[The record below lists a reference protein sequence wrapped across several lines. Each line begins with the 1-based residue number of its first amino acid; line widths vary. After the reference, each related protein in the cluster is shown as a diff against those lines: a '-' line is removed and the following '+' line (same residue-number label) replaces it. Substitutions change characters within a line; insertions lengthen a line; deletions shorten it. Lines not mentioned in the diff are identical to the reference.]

1 MKRYNVKNKG
11 IDVITVY
18 DSHGKGYVLKR
29 NQMCNIDTKP
39 TDVAGLMVEE
49 IEDKKPDT
57 RKIKKDKYIE
67 VK

>member
-18 DSHGKGYVLKR
+18 DSYGKGYILKK
-29 NQMCNIDTKP
+29 NQMCNIDVRP
-39 TDVAGLMVEE
+39 EGAASLIIEE

-57 RKIKKDKYIE
+57 KKVKKRKYIE